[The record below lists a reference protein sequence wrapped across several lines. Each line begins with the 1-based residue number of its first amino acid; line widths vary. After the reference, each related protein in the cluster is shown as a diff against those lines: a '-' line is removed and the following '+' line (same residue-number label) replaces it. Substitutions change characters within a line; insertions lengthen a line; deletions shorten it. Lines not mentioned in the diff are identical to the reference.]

1 MIYVCIPC
9 YNEAPTVGLLLWKIR
24 QVFSGFPREYHL
36 LLIDDGS
43 TDTTAEVLEPYSR
56 VLPLTLVRHQ
66 TRQGYAASV
75 EALLRLAV
83 ERTDRPKRDG
93 AILMHADFAHSPS
106 FIPDFLR
113 RLESGADIVVAQSTL
128 AGESSRARRLIRR
141 FAPILLRGR
150 VQVPGVADVVS
161 GFLAFRLVALRNAL
175 RAQEGRLLTAEGW
188 TANAELIAKT
198 ARHARRVETIST
210 VERHDLRQRP
220 SRVHPW
226 ETAMSVW
233 HWRAKLQLPPLPRPP
248 EGRPDRRRAEAAT
261 SETESEKEAVR
272 SEK

>member
-43 TDTTAEVLEPYSR
+43 TDTTAEVLEPYAR
-56 VLPLTLVRHQ
+56 VLPLTLLRHEA
-66 TRQGYAASV
+66 RRGYAASV

-141 FAPILLRGR
+141 FAPMLLRGQ

-175 RAQEGRLLTAEGW
+175 RAQEGPLLTAEGW

-198 ARHARRVETIST
+198 ARHARRVETIPT
-210 VERHDLRQRP
+210 VERHDLRQRA
-220 SRVHPW
+220 SRVQPW

-233 HWRAKLQLPPLPRPP
+233 HWRGKLRLPPVPRPP
-248 EGRPDRRRAEAAT
+248 EGRPDRRRPEGVA